1 MTKTSPYIKRNF
13 TEHDWAVTPDSVKK
27 EYEKLEKMVV
37 ELNENKQQLEQRIYK
52 LEIQLNKDSSN
63 SSKSPSSDS
72 PYKKA
77 GSSNKIDKDKAKK
90 DKDKTKKDNT
100 DTVKKGK
107 AGAKNG
113 HKGHRQKLMEP
124 TNTVPVKIDE
134 CSCGCKEI
142 IDQKPFYTHQEI
154 ELPEIK
160 MDITHFILYKGTC
173 TDCGATVKATIP
185 KEHQT
190 GYGPRLSAFIGELA
204 GMQGNSRT
212 SVQMLCQDF
221 LNFPISLGAI
231 QKVIDR
237 VSAAILPHYQA
248 IAVTARQ
255 SLVNGIDETIWK
267 MHGKLMYMWAMV
279 NSKVAFFKIHQRRSK
294 EAFLELIADWKGIL
308 ISDGYRLYT
317 DWINLRQTCLAHLI
331 RDARGLFE
339 HPKKEISQFGQKALE
354 MLQTLCSMAKDVPDK
369 KEWNDFYSGFIDLIF
384 DNIDRYKKD
393 EAGIF
398 ARRLLREMDCLWTFL
413 EVADVEPT
421 NNRTERALRF
431 GVLWRKRS
439 QGTRT
444 DKGNQWVERI
454 LSLRQT
460 ARSNN
465 RSTFN
470 VLVEAISA
478 YFKEQNPDLSW
489 ILIL

>member
-1 MTKTSPYIKRNF
+1 MTKKTLPIQRNF
-13 TEHDWAVTPDSVKK
+13 TEDDWAATPDSVKK
-27 EYEKLEKMVV
+27 EYEKLEKIVV
-37 ELNENKQQLEQRIYK
+37 ELSENNKQLEQRIYK
-52 LEIQLNKDSSN
+52 IEIQLNKNSSN
-63 SSKSPSSDS
+63 SSKPPSSDS
-72 PYKKA
+72 PYKK
-77 GSSNKIDKDKAKK
+77 NE
-90 DKDKTKKDNT
+90 TKKEKGETKKNTT
-100 DTVKKGK
+100 DTIKKGK

-113 HKGHRQKLMEP
+113 HKGHRQQLMEP
-124 TNTVPVKIDE
+124 TNIVPVKTDE

-142 IDQKPFYTHQEI
+142 INQKPFYTHQEI

-160 MDITHFILYKGTC
+160 MDVTHFILYKGTC
-173 TDCGATVKATIP
+173 TDCGRAVKATVP

-190 GYGPRLSAFIGELA
+190 GYGQRLSAFIGELA

-221 LNFPISLGAI
+221 LKFPISLGAI

-237 VSAAILPHYQA
+237 VSVAILPHYQA
-248 IAVTARQ
+248 IADAARQ
-255 SLVNGIDETIWK
+255 SLINGIDETIWK

-279 NSKVAFFKIHQRRSK
+279 NAKIAFFKMHQRRSK

-317 DWINLRQTCLAHLI
+317 DWVNLRQTCLAHLI
-331 RDARGLFE
+331 RDARGLSE
-339 HPKKEISQFGQKALE
+339 YPKKEIRQFGQKAME
-354 MLQTLCSMAKDVPDK
+354 MLQTLCAMAQNIPDQK
-369 KEWNDFYSGFIDLIF
+369 QWDDFYSGFIDLIF

-413 EVADVEPT
+413 EVAGVEPT

-444 DKGNQWVERI
+444 HKGNQWVERI

-460 ARSNN
+460 ARFNN
-465 RSTFN
+465 RSTFD
-470 VLVEAISA
+470 VLVEAISS

-489 ILIL
+489 IKTL

>member
-1 MTKTSPYIKRNF
+1 MIITNKHIIKRNF
-13 TEHDWAVTPDSVKK
+13 TEHDWTATPDSVKK
-27 EYEKLEKMVV
+27 EYNRLEKLVVMLLEK
-37 ELNENKQQLEQRIYK
+37 QGQLEQCIYK
-52 LEIQLNKDSSN
+52 LESQLNKDSSN
-63 SSKSPSSDS
+63 SSKPPSSDS
-72 PYKKA
+72 PYKKPD
-77 GSSNKIDKDKAKK
+77 SSNKKDKGKN
-90 DKDKTKKDNT
+90 KT
-100 DTVKKGK
+100 
-107 AGAKNG
+107 GAKHG
-113 HKGHRQKLMEP
+113 HKGHRQKLMKP
-124 TNTVPVKIDE
+124 TNTVPLKVDE

-142 IDQKPFYTHQEI
+142 INQEPFYTHQEI

-160 MDITHFILYKGTC
+160 MDVTHFILYKGRC
-173 TDCGATVKATIP
+173 TDCGATVKATLP
-185 KEHQT
+185 EEHQT

-237 VSAAILPHYQA
+237 VSAAITPHYKA
-248 IAVTARQ
+248 IAQKARQ
-255 SLVNGIDETIWK
+255 SLINGIDETIWK
-267 MHGKLMYMWAMV
+267 MNGKLMYMWAMV
-279 NSKVAFFKIHQRRSK
+279 NSKVAFFMMHQRRSK

-317 DWINLRQTCLAHLI
+317 NWVNLRQTCLAHLI
-331 RDARGLFE
+331 RDARGLSE
-339 HPKKEISQFGQKALE
+339 HPKKEISQFGQKAME
-354 MLQTLCSMAKDVPDK
+354 MLQQLCSMAKKIPDE

-384 DNIDRYKKD
+384 ENINRFSKD

-398 ARRLLREMDCLWTFL
+398 ARRLMREIDCLWTFL
-413 EVADVEPT
+413 EVAGVEPT

-439 QGTRT
+439 QGTRS

-460 ARSNN
+460 TRFNN
-465 RSTFN
+465 RSTFE
-470 VLVEAISA
+470 VLVQAISS
-478 YFKEQNPDLSW
+478 YFKKQNPDVSW
-489 ILIL
+489 I